1 MELIII
7 YVVLTVLISAM
18 CSVLESALLSTP
30 ISYVTT
36 LESKNHPKA
45 KRLRLYKDDIDRPI
59 SAILTL
65 NTIANTAG
73 AALVGSQA
81 TQVFGNAYVGLASA
95 VFTLLILVFSEIIPK
110 TIGAEYWRKI
120 ILPAS
125 SIIRVLIFITYPLV
139 LLLEWITGLFT
150 SDNRPA
156 AVSREEVS
164 AIVTVGAEEGVLE
177 KKENKMIQHLLK
189 LDEITA
195 EEIMTPSVV
204 VDLVNEKMTVCDFYK
219 KEEYSKHSRIPIYTD
234 TDDYVSGYVL
244 RQAVLERLAEDKFNT
259 KLSEL
264 ARPILTFEEETPVS
278 EIWES
283 LLEKKEQISA
293 IIDEY
298 GGFRGLVTMEDVIET
313 MLGFEIVDERDSVV
327 DMQELAIQQWQKQ
340 KRKIHRRPST
350 PADPTPTPSNP

>member
-7 YVVLTVLISAM
+7 YVLVTVVVSAM

-30 ISYVTT
+30 LSFITT

-45 KRLRLYKDDIDRPI
+45 KRLRLYKDDIDHPI

-65 NTIANTAG
+65 NTIANTVG
-73 AALVGSQA
+73 AALVGAQA
-81 TQVFGNAYVGLASA
+81 TQVFGNAYVGIASA
-95 VFTLLILVFSEIIPK
+95 IFTLLILIFSEIIPK
-110 TIGAEYWRKI
+110 TIGANYWRNI
-120 ILPAS
+120 IIPAS
-125 SIIRVLIFITYPLV
+125 SVIRALIFITYPLV

-164 AIVTVGAEEGVLE
+164 AIVTAGAEEGVLE

-204 VDLVNEKMTVCDFYK
+204 VDLVNEKMTVREFYK
-219 KEEYSKHSRIPIYTD
+219 KEEYSKHSRIPVYTD

-259 KLSEL
+259 TLAEL
-264 ARPILTFEEETPVS
+264 ARPILTFDEETPVS
-278 EIWES
+278 KIWES

-293 IIDEY
+293 ILDEY

-327 DMQELAIQQWQKQ
+327 DMQELALQQWQKQ
-340 KRKIHRRPST
+340 KRKIHRQP
-350 PADPTPTPSNP
+350 PASEKPLEQ

>member
-1 MELIII
+1 MDLIII
-7 YVVLTVLISAM
+7 YVLITVVISGM

-30 ISYVTT
+30 LSYVTT

-45 KRLRLYKDDIDRPI
+45 KRLRQYKDDIDRPI

-73 AALVGSQA
+73 AALVGAQA
-81 TQVFGNAYVGLASA
+81 AQVFGSTYVGVVSA
-95 VFTLLILVFSEIIPK
+95 LFTLLILIFSEIIPK
-110 TIGAEYWRKI
+110 TIGAEYWRNI

-125 SIIRVLIFITYPLV
+125 SVIRVLIIITYPLV
-139 LLLEWITGLFT
+139 VLLEWITGLFT
-150 SDNRPA
+150 SDSRPA

-164 AIVTVGAEEGVLE
+164 AMVTVGAEEGVLE

-204 VDLVNEKMTVCDFYK
+204 VDLVNEKMTVREFYK
-219 KEEYSKHSRIPIYTD
+219 KEEYSKHSRIPVYTD

-259 KLSEL
+259 TLAEL

-340 KRKIHRRPST
+340 KRKIHRRPAT
-350 PADPTPTPSNP
+350 PE

>member
-1 MELIII
+1 MNLIII
-7 YVVLTVLISAM
+7 YVLITVVVSAM
-18 CSVLESALLSTP
+18 CSILESALLSTP
-30 ISYVTT
+30 LSYVTT

-45 KRLRLYKDDIDRPI
+45 KRLRLYKEDIDRPI

-73 AALVGSQA
+73 AALVGAQA
-81 TQVFGNAYVGLASA
+81 TQVFGNAFVGVTSA

-110 TIGAEYWRKI
+110 TIGADYWRKI

-125 SIIRVLIFITYPLV
+125 SIIRVLIIITYPIV
-139 LLLEWITGLFT
+139 LLLQWITGLVT

-164 AIVTVGAEEGVLE
+164 AMVTVGAEEGVLE

-204 VDLVNEKMTVCDFYK
+204 VDLVNEKMTVRDFYK
-219 KEEYSKHSRIPIYTD
+219 KEEYSKHSRIPVYTD

-259 KLSEL
+259 TLAEL

-278 EIWES
+278 KIWES

-293 IIDEY
+293 ILDEY
-298 GGFRGLVTMEDVIET
+298 GGFRGLVTMEDVAVAEAET
-313 MLGFEIVDERDSVV
+313 QDPPPPPQPRIGLFALDSHGRSRG
-327 DMQELAIQQWQKQ
+327 Q
-340 KRKIHRRPST
+340 SF
-350 PADPTPTPSNP
+350 PTFSP

>member
-1 MELIII
+1 MNLIII
-7 YVVLTVLISAM
+7 YVLITVVVSAM
-18 CSVLESALLSTP
+18 CSILESALLSTP
-30 ISYVTT
+30 LSYVTT

-45 KRLRLYKDDIDRPI
+45 KRLRLYKEDIDRPI

-73 AALVGSQA
+73 AALVGAQA
-81 TQVFGNAYVGLASA
+81 TQVFGNAFVGVTSA

-110 TIGAEYWRKI
+110 TIGADYWRKI

-125 SIIRVLIFITYPLV
+125 SIIRVLIIITYPIV
-139 LLLEWITGLFT
+139 LLLQWITGLVT

-164 AIVTVGAEEGVLE
+164 AMVTVGAEEGVLE

-204 VDLVNEKMTVCDFYK
+204 VDLVNEKMTVRDFYK
-219 KEEYSKHSRIPIYTD
+219 KEEYSKHSRIPVYTD

-259 KLSEL
+259 TLAEL

-278 EIWES
+278 KIWES

-293 IIDEY
+293 ILDEY

-340 KRKIHRRPST
+340 KRKIHRRP
-350 PADPTPTPSNP
+350 PNQD

>member
-1 MELIII
+1 MNLIII
-7 YVVLTVLISAM
+7 YVLITVVVSAM
-18 CSVLESALLSTP
+18 CSILESALLSTP
-30 ISYVTT
+30 LSYVTT

-45 KRLRLYKDDIDRPI
+45 KRLRLYKEDIDRPI

-73 AALVGSQA
+73 AALVGAQA
-81 TQVFGNAYVGLASA
+81 TQVFGNAFVGVTSA

-110 TIGAEYWRKI
+110 TIGADYWRKI

-125 SIIRVLIFITYPLV
+125 SIIRVLIIITYPIV
-139 LLLEWITGLFT
+139 LLLQWITGLVT

-164 AIVTVGAEEGVLE
+164 AMVTVGAEEGVLE

-204 VDLVNEKMTVCDFYK
+204 VDLVNEKMTVRDFYK
-219 KEEYSKHSRIPIYTD
+219 KEEYSKHSRIPVYTD

-259 KLSEL
+259 TLAEL

-278 EIWES
+278 KIWES

-293 IIDEY
+293 ILDEY

-340 KRKIHRRPST
+340 KRKIHRRP
-350 PADPTPTPSNP
+350 PNQE

>member
-1 MELIII
+1 MNLIII
-7 YVVLTVLISAM
+7 YVLITVVVSAM
-18 CSVLESALLSTP
+18 CSILESALLSTP
-30 ISYVTT
+30 LSYVTT

-45 KRLRLYKDDIDRPI
+45 KRLRLYKEDIDRPI

-73 AALVGSQA
+73 AALVGAQA
-81 TQVFGNAYVGLASA
+81 TQVFGNAFVGVTSA

-110 TIGAEYWRKI
+110 TIGADYWRKI

-125 SIIRVLIFITYPLV
+125 SIIRVLIIITYPIV
-139 LLLEWITGLFT
+139 LLLQWITGLVT

-164 AIVTVGAEEGVLE
+164 AMVTVGAEEGVLE

-204 VDLVNEKMTVCDFYK
+204 VDLVNEKMTVRDFYK
-219 KEEYSKHSRIPIYTD
+219 KEEYSKHSRIPVYTD

-259 KLSEL
+259 TLAEL

-278 EIWES
+278 KIWES

-293 IIDEY
+293 ILDEY

-340 KRKIHRRPST
+340 KRKIHRRSPNQ
-350 PADPTPTPSNP
+350 D

>member
-1 MELIII
+1 MNLIII
-7 YVVLTVLISAM
+7 YVLITVVVSAM
-18 CSVLESALLSTP
+18 CSILESALLSTP
-30 ISYVTT
+30 LSYVTT

-45 KRLRLYKDDIDRPI
+45 KRLRLYKEDIDRPI

-73 AALVGSQA
+73 AALVGAQA
-81 TQVFGNAYVGLASA
+81 TQVFGNAFVGVTSA

-110 TIGAEYWRKI
+110 TIGADYWRKI

-125 SIIRVLIFITYPLV
+125 SIIRVLIIITYPIV
-139 LLLEWITGLFT
+139 LLLQWITGLVT

-164 AIVTVGAEEGVLE
+164 AMVAEEGVLE

-204 VDLVNEKMTVCDFYK
+204 VDLVNEKMTVRDFYK
-219 KEEYSKHSRIPIYTD
+219 KEEYSKHSRIPVYTD

-259 KLSEL
+259 TLAEL

-278 EIWES
+278 KIWES

-293 IIDEY
+293 ILDEY

-340 KRKIHRRPST
+340 KRKIHRRSPNQ
-350 PADPTPTPSNP
+350 D

>member
-73 AALVGSQA
+73 AALVGAQA

-95 VFTLLILVFSEIIPK
+95 VFTLLILIFSEIIPK
-110 TIGAEYWRKI
+110 TIGAEYWRNI

-139 LLLEWITGLFT
+139 LLLEWITGLVT
-150 SDNRPA
+150 SDKRPA

-164 AIVTVGAEEGVLE
+164 AIVTAGAEEGVLE

-204 VDLVNEKMTVCDFYK
+204 VDLVNEKMTVRDFYK
-219 KEEYSKHSRIPIYTD
+219 KEEYSKHSRIPVYTD

-350 PADPTPTPSNP
+350 PADPTHSDN

>member
-1 MELIII
+1 MDLIII
-7 YVVLTVLISAM
+7 YVLITVVVSAM
-18 CSVLESALLSTP
+18 CSILESALLSTP
-30 ISYVTT
+30 LSYVTT

-45 KRLRLYKDDIDRPI
+45 KRLRLYKEDIDRPI

-73 AALVGSQA
+73 AALVGAQA
-81 TQVFGNAYVGLASA
+81 TQVFGNAFVGVTSA

-110 TIGAEYWRKI
+110 TIGADYWRKI

-125 SIIRVLIFITYPLV
+125 SIIRVLIIITYPIV
-139 LLLEWITGLFT
+139 LLLQWITGLVT

-164 AIVTVGAEEGVLE
+164 AMVTVGAEEGVLE

-204 VDLVNEKMTVCDFYK
+204 VDLVNEKMTVRDFYK
-219 KEEYSKHSRIPIYTD
+219 KEEYSKHSRIPVYTD

-259 KLSEL
+259 TLAEL

-278 EIWES
+278 KIWES

-293 IIDEY
+293 ILDEY

-340 KRKIHRRPST
+340 KRKIHRRP
-350 PADPTPTPSNP
+350 PNQD

>member
-1 MELIII
+1 MNLIII
-7 YVVLTVLISAM
+7 YVLITVVVSAM
-18 CSVLESALLSTP
+18 CSILESALLSTP
-30 ISYVTT
+30 LSYVTT

-45 KRLRLYKDDIDRPI
+45 KRLRLYKEDIDRPI

-73 AALVGSQA
+73 AALVGAQA
-81 TQVFGNAYVGLASA
+81 TQVFGNAFVGVTSA

-110 TIGAEYWRKI
+110 TIGADYWRKI

-125 SIIRVLIFITYPLV
+125 SIIRVLVISTYPVV
-139 LLLEWITGLFT
+139 LLLQWITGLVT

-164 AIVTVGAEEGVLE
+164 AMVTVGAEEGVLE

-204 VDLVNEKMTVCDFYK
+204 VDLVNEKMTGRDFYK
-219 KEEYSKHSRIPIYTD
+219 KEEYSKHSRIPVYTD

-259 KLSEL
+259 TLAEL

-278 EIWES
+278 KIWES

-293 IIDEY
+293 ILDEY

-340 KRKIHRRPST
+340 KRKIHRRP
-350 PADPTPTPSNP
+350 PNQD